1 MHTSEEN
8 ILNISLDLLYNK
20 SMPEIHNEEIVLAAN
35 QIPEDTEWLFPEYD
49 FERMNLEDY
58 QGVIIERILERG
70 SWSQVRWLFKTYGET
85 QVAEWVR
92 KHGFRLLSKRS
103 FSLWHLALG
112 INDYTAPDWAIE
124 TKQMEPW

>member
-1 MHTSEEN
+1 MAE
-8 ILNISLDLLYNK
+8 LL
-20 SMPEIHNEEIVLAAN
+20 NEEIVLAGN
-35 QIPEDTEWLFPEYD
+35 QIPEDTDWLFPEYD

-70 SWSQVRWLFKTYGET
+70 SWSQVRWLFKTYGEI

-103 FSLWHLALG
+103 FALWCLALG
-112 INDYTAPDWAIE
+112 INDYIAPDWAIE